1 MVQNKETELKESQ
14 SAQQVLSEYR
24 KVDEQI
30 STDMEKDHRTCISQK
45 HRRESLK
52 RASSLISISS
62 KIAITQ
68 SNGGRLKNYFK

>member
-1 MVQNKETELKESQ
+1 
-14 SAQQVLSEYR
+14 VLLEYR

-45 HRRESLK
+45 NTEEKSLK
-52 RASSLISISS
+52 RASFLTFISS
-62 KIAITQ
+62 KITITQ